1 MLVHQW
7 SDLRRI
13 RFPSHTTVFLIVL
26 GVSVV
31 PIITRF
37 TVRLAGTGY
46 VLDPAHVLSA
56 G

>member
-7 SDLRRI
+7 SDLRWI
-13 RFPSHTTVFLIVL
+13 RFPSHTTVFLVFL
-26 GVSVV
+26 DVPVV

-46 VLDPAHVLSA
+46 MLDPAHVLSA